1 MRLSL
6 KRMELDAEAVDYTKK
21 LLFIKRLN
29 IVEPSFSLSTYTGT
43 RPHPALGKTEPV
55 IDNPAVAILL
65 WNKIGVDLQSQ
76 RDLPE

>member
-29 IVEPSFSLSTYTGT
+29 IVEPSFSLSTSRAPG
-43 RPHPALGKTEPV
+43 H
-55 IDNPAVAILL
+55 ILH
-65 WNKIGVDLQSQ
+65 WEKQS
-76 RDLPE
+76 R